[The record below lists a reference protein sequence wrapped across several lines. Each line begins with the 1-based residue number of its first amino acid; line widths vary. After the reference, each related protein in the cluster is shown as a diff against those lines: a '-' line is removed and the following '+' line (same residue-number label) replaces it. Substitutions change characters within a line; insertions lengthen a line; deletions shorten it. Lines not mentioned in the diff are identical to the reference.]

1 MTTAGQIGIDL
12 ILNSTSFKKSLN
24 NIQTKANNA
33 GSKIA
38 KSLSGVQS
46 QANIAG
52 SKISNS
58 FSKIAKVVGTAFS
71 VAMITRFSKECVSV
85 ANIQTEAETKLTTVM
100 RQRMSASNKVISN
113 VKNYA
118 SALQK
123 TGVVGDEVQ
132 LAGAQQLSTFL
143 KTDDALKKL
152 MPAMNNLA
160 VQQNG
165 VNVTSESMVN
175 IGNLMGKVMQGQTSA
190 LTRVG
195 ITFSDA
201 QAQVLKY
208 GNEEQRAAML
218 SQVITDN
225 VGNMNKALANTPAG
239 RIQQLKNSFG
249 DMQET
254 LGRGLNNVFSPML
267 GFLTKIVTKLSQV
280 ASGFENL
287 TKKIFG
293 DSNSEQ
299 SSAGMNNLSTG
310 ADNATTSVDNNT
322 KAINN
327 NAKAKKKAER
337 SLANFDKLNVLTKT
351 STSTTPSSNP
361 STSNSSN
368 SPKNINNNTANK
380 AIDRVLN
387 KWKSV
392 INSIKNTLGKIKSA
406 LIAIGKSWVNVWK
419 NGTGEKILS
428 NIRKLLKHCIDNIGF
443 IADAFTKAW
452 KKGNLGNQV
461 VQSILDRF
469 NSLIELI
476 DVIAKDFG
484 EVWNEGVGVRIWT
497 NILKTI
503 RNCNNAVTTLR
514 EKVIKAWNKNNLG
527 KKIWKDILGIVE
539 DITGWLADMSQIH
552 LDWLENLDLYPIM
565 SSVEGLT
572 RAFRKLLKAVG
583 EKLKGAYK
591 GVLLP
596 LAKWTIE
603 KAVPKLVDALGEAL
617 DFIGD
622 VVNEISPSTLKGI
635 AVGIAAVG
643 TAVAV
648 FKTGK
653 AISDGIGAVSGAL
666 KGLMSAIEAH
676 PVVAGLTAAASAIT
690 MLVGAIKS
698 ANETKMQDLGFTQAT
713 EEMSA
718 YVDAITNCKQEINDL
733 CGEMTSSLTETS
745 NNMGV
750 IDRYKD
756 RLDKLLQKANLSPEE
771 QAELTTIGDYFS
783 KKYPEF
789 KKAWNKYIKKNS
801 NGTITITGKIDK
813 VKENLDG
820 LIEKYKQVAA
830 ASALSSLS
838 ETNTEGIVKAQG
850 KFTKAAQSYKD
861 AVGKLAEFESEWNLS
876 GNKQKKALYDDPGYY
891 VWHNRGYYL
900 DADDGHVVQTTGK
913 QSTLS
918 DLRDQYD
925 KLKKKASE
933 AKQAYLDTS
942 KSTAQLEKDNSDLS
956 KMQAV
961 VNGNYKDATA
971 VLMAYNASLISSSD
985 IEKSKW
991 KSLKNLRNVVKKS
1004 GKNAVY
1010 GYTDGISRKE
1020 INSVAKKGIE
1030 MAGGFIKALNGPYGL
1045 DEHSPSKKTK
1055 KSARYAVLGFNNGI
1069 TDNLKTMKKP
1079 LQKMLNK
1086 IKSPFR
1092 NVGTW
1097 FGNIFKGA
1105 WNAIKSAF
1113 SGVGDWFKNLFN
1125 GIIKFIK
1132 APINFLIDGLNT
1144 LIKGVNKISFD
1155 VPKWVPGI
1163 GGKKFGFDIPQIPH
1177 LAKGGLVKAPTLAV
1191 VGDNMGASSG
1201 NPEVVSP
1208 LNKLKGMIQESSD
1221 NGDTEILSQILLYLK
1236 RMYEMFIIFRN
1247 KGGNTYE
1254 FVAKING
1261 NDIFKEIVKQNEMYK
1276 KRHNGKSA
1284 FV

>member
-24 NIQTKANNA
+24 NIQTQANNA

-46 QANIAG
+46 QANNAG

-71 VAMITRFSKECVSV
+71 VAMITRFSKECVSA

-100 RQRMSASNKVISN
+100 RQRMSASNKAISS

-118 SALQK
+118 SALQE

-299 SSAGMNNLSTG
+299 SSSGMNNLSTG
-310 ADNATTSVDNNT
+310 ADDATASVDNNT

-351 STSTTPSSNP
+351 STSTTTSSNP

-368 SPKNINNNTANK
+368 LPKNINNNNTANK

-452 KKGNLGNQV
+452 EKGNLGNQV

-552 LDWLENLDLYPIM
+552 LDWLESLDLYPVM

-596 LAKWTIE
+596 FAKWTIE

-617 DFIGD
+617 EFVSSVVSKIPKSLLLGVASGITAIG
-622 VVNEISPSTLKGI
+622 S
-635 AVGIAAVG
+635 AVLM
-643 TAVAV
+643 
-648 FKTGK
+648 FKTGNTIAK
-653 AISDGIGAVSGAL
+653 GVTTVMNAIKTFGTTISGVF
-666 KGLMSAIEAH
+666 SAH
-676 PVVAGLTAAASAIT
+676 PVLIAASVIGGIIT
-690 MLVGAIKS
+690 AVTTYNQLKWS
-698 ANETKMQDLGFTQAT
+698 TSE
-713 EEMSA
+713 A
-718 YVDAITNCKQEINDL
+718 YQFEQEINKIVDNL
-733 CGEMTSSLTETS
+733 KETKDKLTETLSESLSNMSDLYS
-745 NNMGV
+745 NNTV
-750 IDRYKD
+750 IDDYQKK
-756 RLDKLLQKANLSPEE
+756 LDKLLSHAKLSPKEMSQLNTIVSYFNKNIDGFSSTWKKYVTTSGDGTIKLKGNQE
-771 QAELTTIGDYFS
+771 TIRKQLNKTIDKYQELAKQSAMADMVSSNYSQLISSNTELSKAQSDYDAKLKEFEKVDNKIQALIKKRDKRSTSGLEASEINAQITAIKKQYNYESLKSNLDKAKKAYNDALGSYNALAIETDELSKIQTVLNGDYSDSASVMLAYNSGLINMQDIS
-783 KKYPEF
+783 KNT
-789 KKAWNKYIKKNS
+789 KKSIAQLKKEAEKSGENLVLGMEKGCNTYKSVMTKNS
-801 NGTITITGKIDK
+801 NG
-813 VKENLDG
+813 LA
-820 LIEKYKQVAA
+820 EKY
-830 ASALSSLS
+830 L
-838 ETNTEGIVKAQG
+838 
-850 KFTKAAQSYKD
+850 
-861 AVGKLAEFESEWNLS
+861 
-876 GNKQKKALYDDPGYY
+876 
-891 VWHNRGYYL
+891 
-900 DADDGHVVQTTGK
+900 TTF
-913 QSTLS
+913 
-918 DLRDQYD
+918 DR
-925 KLKKKASE
+925 A
-933 AKQAYLDTS
+933 
-942 KSTAQLEKDNSDLS
+942 
-956 KMQAV
+956 M
-961 VNGNYKDATA
+961 
-971 VLMAYNASLISSSD
+971 D
-985 IEKSKW
+985 I
-991 KSLKNLRNVVKKS
+991 
-1004 GKNAVY
+1004 
-1010 GYTDGISRKE
+1010 
-1020 INSVAKKGIE
+1020 
-1030 MAGGFIKALNGPYGL
+1030 
-1045 DEHSPSKKTK
+1045 HSPSKEMK
-1055 KSARYAVLGFNNGI
+1055 KRGIWTVQGFNIGVNSESK
-1069 TDNLKTMKKP
+1069 TVSKTMRR
-1079 LQKMLNK
+1079 MWNR
-1086 IKSPFR
+1086 IKAPFTS
-1092 NVGTW
+1092 VADW
-1097 FGNIFKGA
+1097 FENIFKGA
-1105 WNAIKSAF
+1105 WNAIKKAF
-1113 SGVGDWFKNLFN
+1113 TGVGKWFKNLFN
-1125 GIIKFIK
+1125 GIISFIK

-1221 NGDTEILSQILLYLK
+1221 NGDMEILSQILLYLK

-1261 NDIFKEIVKQNEMYK
+1261 SDIFKEIVKQNEMYK

>member
-46 QANIAG
+46 QANRVG
-52 SKISNS
+52 SKVSNS
-58 FSKIAKVVGTAFS
+58 FIKIAKVVGTAFS
-71 VAMITRFSKECVSV
+71 VAMITRFSKECVSA

-100 RQRMSASNKVISN
+100 RQRMSASNKAISS

-118 SALQK
+118 SALQE

-337 SLANFDKLNVLTKT
+337 SIANFDKLNVLTKT
-351 STSTTPSSNP
+351 DSNTSSSNNTSSTATGGNTPSKKKPNSNNKTNP
-361 STSNSSN
+361 KFNFSKLYKESGLENFFSKVQRGIDKVDWSAIGNNCKSIFKKSIPIAKAYLGQVQNVSKSALGAVGSFVGGIVQVGGKQLQTLTGGISKWLTKDQGKIIGFINTIGTHLSNGFDNLSTFFDGAFDLLGDS
-368 SPKNINNNTANK
+368 
-380 AIDRVLN
+380 IDRVRPTMENAISNLLSGITDLAGGVGTIVSDSFEIATGKLVEWVEQDSETIGTFFDN
-387 KWKSV
+387 IQLQIADVLSLVGTVFSDIGTFLSEWWESDGSSV
-392 INSIKNTLGKIKSA
+392 F
-406 LIAIGKSWVNVWK
+406 
-419 NGTGEKILS
+419 S
-428 NIRKLLKHCIDNIGF
+428 NICDMFTNIG
-443 IADAFTKAW
+443 
-452 KKGNLGNQV
+452 
-461 VQSILDRF
+461 
-469 NSLIELI
+469 
-476 DVIAKDFG
+476 
-484 EVWNEGVGVRIWT
+484 
-497 NILKTI
+497 
-503 RNCNNAVTTLR
+503 TTLMNVYN
-514 EKVIKAWNKNNLG
+514 EWIKPAWDA
-527 KKIWKDILGIVE
+527 IVDIFQSAWDDCLK
-539 DITGWLADMSQIH
+539 
-552 LDWLENLDLYPIM
+552 PI
-565 SSVEGLT
+565 
-572 RAFRKLLKAVG
+572 F
-583 EKLKGAYK
+583 
-591 GVLLP
+591 
-596 LAKWTIE
+596 E
-603 KAVPKLVDALGEAL
+603 KAVSFFGKLGDCISAIWNNFLSPIVNFLVKTFGPVFTNIFNAIGGV
-617 DFIGD
+617 FKTVFTVIGD
-622 VVNEISPSTLKGI
+622 VVGGI
-635 AVGIAAVG
+635 LDALGGLLDFITGI
-643 TAVAV
+643 
-648 FKTGK
+648 FTG
-653 AISDGIGAVSGAL
+653 DW
-666 KGLMSAIEAH
+666 
-676 PVVAGLTAAASAIT
+676 
-690 MLVGAIKS
+690 
-698 ANETKMQDLGFTQAT
+698 
-713 EEMSA
+713 
-718 YVDAITNCKQEINDL
+718 
-733 CGEMTSSLTETS
+733 
-745 NNMGV
+745 
-750 IDRYKD
+750 
-756 RLDKLLQKANLSPEE
+756 
-771 QAELTTIGDYFS
+771 
-783 KKYPEF
+783 
-789 KKAWNKYIKKNS
+789 KKAWNGIKDFFK
-801 NGTITITGKIDK
+801 
-813 VKENLDG
+813 
-820 LIEKYKQVAA
+820 
-830 ASALSSLS
+830 
-838 ETNTEGIVKAQG
+838 GI
-850 KFTKAAQSYKD
+850 
-861 AVGKLAEFESEWNLS
+861 W
-876 GNKQKKALYDDPGYY
+876 
-891 VWHNRGYYL
+891 
-900 DADDGHVVQTTGK
+900 
-913 QSTLS
+913 
-918 DLRDQYD
+918 
-925 KLKKKASE
+925 
-933 AKQAYLDTS
+933 
-942 KSTAQLEKDNSDLS
+942 
-956 KMQAV
+956 
-961 VNGNYKDATA
+961 
-971 VLMAYNASLISSSD
+971 
-985 IEKSKW
+985 
-991 KSLKNLRNVVKKS
+991 
-1004 GKNAVY
+1004 
-1010 GYTDGISRKE
+1010 DGI
-1020 INSVAKKGIE
+1020 
-1030 MAGGFIKALNGPYGL
+1030 
-1045 DEHSPSKKTK
+1045 
-1055 KSARYAVLGFNNGI
+1055 
-1069 TDNLKTMKKP
+1069 
-1079 LQKMLNK
+1079 
-1086 IKSPFR
+1086 
-1092 NVGTW
+1092 W
-1097 FGNIFKGA
+1097 
-1105 WNAIKSAF
+1105 
-1113 SGVGDWFKNLFN
+1113 
-1125 GIIKFIK
+1125 GIIKGVINLIIDGINMLWTGIYNAVSAIVNAVGGIAGAIGDVFGQDWNFSMPEK
-1132 APINFLIDGLNT
+1132 APLI
-1144 LIKGVNKISFD
+1144 
-1155 VPKWVPGI
+1155 PK
-1163 GGKKFGFDIPQIPH
+1163 

-1261 NDIFKEIVKQNEMYK
+1261 SDIFKEIVKQNEMYK

>member
-1 MTTAGQIGIDL
+1 MLMTTAGQIGIDL

-24 NIQTKANNA
+24 NIQTQANN
-33 GSKIA
+33 
-38 KSLSGVQS
+38 
-46 QANIAG
+46 AG

-71 VAMITRFSKECVSV
+71 VAMITRFSKECVSA

-100 RQRMSASNKVISN
+100 RQRMSASNKAISS

-118 SALQK
+118 SALQE

-337 SLANFDKLNVLTKT
+337 SLASFDKLNVLTKT
-351 STSTTPSSNP
+351 DSNTSSSNNTS
-361 STSNSSN
+361 STATGGNTSSN
-368 SPKNINNNTANK
+368 KKPNSNNKTNPKFNFSKLYKESGLKNFFDKVQRGIDKVDWSAIGENCKNIFKKSIPIAKAYLGQVKNVSKSALGAVGSFIGGIVQVSGKQLQTLTGGISKWLTKDQGKIIGFINTIGTHLSKGFDNLSTFFDGAFDLLGES
-380 AIDRVLN
+380 IDRVRPTMETAISDLLSGCTDLAGGIGTIVSDSFEIATGKLVEWIEN
-387 KWKSV
+387 DSETIGTFFDNVQLQIADVLSFVGTVFSDIGTYLSDWWESDGSSVFSNICSMFTNIGTTLMNVYNEWIKPAWDAIVDIFQSAWKSCLKP
-392 INSIKNTLGKIKSA
+392 IF
-406 LIAIGKSWVNVWK
+406 
-419 NGTGEKILS
+419 EKIVSFFGKLGDCISAIWNNFLS
-428 NIRKLLKHCIDNIGF
+428 PIVNYLVKTFGP
-443 IADAFTKAW
+443 
-452 KKGNLGNQV
+452 
-461 VQSILDRF
+461 IL
-469 NSLIELI
+469 
-476 DVIAKDFG
+476 
-484 EVWNEGVGVRIWT
+484 T
-497 NILKTI
+497 NIF
-503 RNCNNAVTTLR
+503 
-514 EKVIKAWNKNNLG
+514 
-527 KKIWKDILGIVE
+527 
-539 DITGWLADMSQIH
+539 S
-552 LDWLENLDLYPIM
+552 
-565 SSVEGLT
+565 
-572 RAFRKLLKAVG
+572 AVG
-583 EKLKGAYK
+583 
-591 GVLLP
+591 GVF
-596 LAKWTIE
+596 KTVFSI
-603 KAVPKLVDALGEAL
+603 
-617 DFIGD
+617 IGD
-622 VVNEISPSTLKGI
+622 VVGGI
-635 AVGIAAVG
+635 LDALGGLLDFITG
-643 TAVAV
+643 V
-648 FKTGK
+648 FTG
-653 AISDGIGAVSGAL
+653 DW
-666 KGLMSAIEAH
+666 E
-676 PVVAGLTAAASAIT
+676 
-690 MLVGAIKS
+690 
-698 ANETKMQDLGFTQAT
+698 
-713 EEMSA
+713 
-718 YVDAITNCKQEINDL
+718 
-733 CGEMTSSLTETS
+733 
-745 NNMGV
+745 
-750 IDRYKD
+750 
-756 RLDKLLQKANLSPEE
+756 
-771 QAELTTIGDYFS
+771 
-783 KKYPEF
+783 
-789 KKAWNKYIKKNS
+789 KAWNGIKNFFK
-801 NGTITITGKIDK
+801 GIWDAIW
-813 VKENLDG
+813 
-820 LIEKYKQVAA
+820 
-830 ASALSSLS
+830 
-838 ETNTEGIVKAQG
+838 GIVKGAI
-850 KFTKAAQSYKD
+850 
-861 AVGKLAEFESEWNLS
+861 NLIIDGINLLWTGIYNAIS
-876 GNKQKKALYDDPGYY
+876 AIVNAIGGVAGAIGDVFGQDWSFSMPKKAP
-891 VWHNRGYYL
+891 
-900 DADDGHVVQTTGK
+900 
-913 QSTLS
+913 
-918 DLRDQYD
+918 
-925 KLKKKASE
+925 
-933 AKQAYLDTS
+933 
-942 KSTAQLEKDNSDLS
+942 
-956 KMQAV
+956 
-961 VNGNYKDATA
+961 
-971 VLMAYNASLISSSD
+971 LI
-985 IEKSKW
+985 
-991 KSLKNLRNVVKKS
+991 
-1004 GKNAVY
+1004 
-1010 GYTDGISRKE
+1010 
-1020 INSVAKKGIE
+1020 
-1030 MAGGFIKALNGPYGL
+1030 
-1045 DEHSPSKKTK
+1045 
-1055 KSARYAVLGFNNGI
+1055 
-1069 TDNLKTMKKP
+1069 
-1079 LQKMLNK
+1079 
-1086 IKSPFR
+1086 
-1092 NVGTW
+1092 
-1097 FGNIFKGA
+1097 
-1105 WNAIKSAF
+1105 
-1113 SGVGDWFKNLFN
+1113 
-1125 GIIKFIK
+1125 
-1132 APINFLIDGLNT
+1132 
-1144 LIKGVNKISFD
+1144 
-1155 VPKWVPGI
+1155 PK
-1163 GGKKFGFDIPQIPH
+1163 

>member
-1 MTTAGQIGIDL
+1 MLMTTAGQIGIDL
-12 ILNSTSFKKSLN
+12 VLNSAGFKRQLKSIN
-24 NIQTKANNA
+24 
-33 GSKIA
+33 
-38 KSLSGVQS
+38 
-46 QANIAG
+46 
-52 SKISNS
+52 
-58 FSKIAKVVGTAFS
+58 
-71 VAMITRFSKECVSV
+71 SV
-85 ANIQTEAETKLTTVM
+85 AN
-100 RQRMSASNKVISN
+100 SASNKISSN
-113 VKNYA
+113 FKQIGVAVVAAFSVKKIVDFGKSCVDLGSDLA
-118 SALQK
+118 
-123 TGVVGDEVQ
+123 EVQ
-132 LAGAQQLSTFL
+132 NVVDVTFKSMSSSVDKWAKSARTQFGLSETMAKKYVGAFGSMAEAFGFSEKQAYNMSTALAGLSGDVASFYNITQDEAYTKL
-143 KTDDALKKL
+143 KSVFSGETETLKDLGIVMTQNALDA
-152 MPAMNNLA
+152 
-160 VQQNG
+160 
-165 VNVTSESMVN
+165 
-175 IGNLMGKVMQGQTSA
+175 
-190 LTRVG
+190 
-195 ITFSDA
+195 
-201 QAQVLKY
+201 Y
-208 GNEEQRAAML
+208 
-218 SQVITDN
+218 
-225 VGNMNKALANTPAG
+225 ALANGYGKTTSAMTEAEKVSL
-239 RIQQLKNSFG
+239 RFAFVQDQLKNATGDFARTQDSWANQTRILQLRWESFKATIGKSFIAVMSPLIKTFNVFLEKINECADSFNNFMSKSFG
-249 DMQET
+249 ID
-254 LGRGLNNVFSPML
+254 LGNS
-267 GFLTKIVTKLSQV
+267 
-280 ASGFENL
+280 AS
-287 TKKIFG
+287 
-293 DSNSEQ
+293 
-299 SSAGMNNLSTG
+299 STG
-310 ADNATTSVDNNT
+310 QAMATTADETDGLADSLDNANQ
-322 KAINN
+322 
-327 NAKAKKKAER
+327 KAEKLAG
-337 SLANFDKLNVLTKT
+337 SLASFDKLNIITQNTSVPENKT
-351 STSTTPSSNP
+351 QNQSLPSNLVNN
-361 STSNSSN
+361 NSAVDKAKNKVNALARSLKN
-368 SPKNINNNTANK
+368 LGFDKVKKSASLAFKNILDGIKQIANSWKNVWGNGSGKRLLSHINNLLSTAFGIIGDIASAFTQAWTK
-380 AIDRVLN
+380 AGLGDSVVQSIVDRVDSLIQLIDTVGRDFRLAWN
-387 KWKSV
+387 DGTGERIWSNILEYV
-392 INSIKNTLGKIKSA
+392 RNTNNCVATFRRKIKEA
-406 LIAIGKSWVNVWK
+406 WDK
-419 NGTGEKILS
+419 NGTG
-428 NIRKLLKHCIDNIGF
+428 
-443 IADAFTKAW
+443 
-452 KKGNLGNQV
+452 
-461 VQSILDRF
+461 
-469 NSLIELI
+469 
-476 DVIAKDFG
+476 
-484 EVWNEGVGVRIWT
+484 
-497 NILKTI
+497 
-503 RNCNNAVTTLR
+503 
-514 EKVIKAWNKNNLG
+514 
-527 KKIWKDILGIVE
+527 KKIWGDILGIVE
-539 DITGWLADMSQIH
+539 NITGFLKDMAKIR
-552 LDWLENLDLYPIM
+552 LDWLENLDLSPLLK
-565 SSVEGLT
+565 SVEKLLG
-572 RAFRKLLKAVG
+572 AFRRLSKACGEQLKS
-583 EKLKGAYK
+583 AYK
-591 GVLLP
+591 NVLLP

-603 KAVPKLVDALGEAL
+603 KAVPGLVDMLGEAL

-676 PVVAGLTAAASAIT
+676 PVVAGLTAVASAIT

-1097 FGNIFKGA
+1097 FRNIFKGA
-1105 WNAIKSAF
+1105 WNGIKSVF
-1113 SGVGDWFKNLFN
+1113 SGVGKWFKNLFN
-1125 GIIKFIK
+1125 GILKFIK

-1261 NDIFKEIVKQNEMYK
+1261 SDIFKEIVKQNEMYK

>member
-24 NIQTKANNA
+24 NIQTQANNA

-46 QANIAG
+46 QANNAG

-71 VAMITRFSKECVSV
+71 VAMITRFSKECVSA

-100 RQRMSASNKVISN
+100 RQRMSASNKAISS

-118 SALQK
+118 SALQE

-310 ADNATTSVDNNT
+310 ADDATASVDNNT

-351 STSTTPSSNP
+351 STSTTTSSNP

-368 SPKNINNNTANK
+368 LPKNINNNNTANK

-452 KKGNLGNQV
+452 EKGNLGNQV

-552 LDWLENLDLYPIM
+552 LDWLESLDLYPVM

-596 LAKWTIE
+596 FAKWTIE

-617 DFIGD
+617 EFVSSVVSKIPKSLLLGVASGITAIG
-622 VVNEISPSTLKGI
+622 S
-635 AVGIAAVG
+635 AVLM
-643 TAVAV
+643 
-648 FKTGK
+648 FKTGNTIAK
-653 AISDGIGAVSGAL
+653 GVTTVVNAIKTFGTTISGVF
-666 KGLMSAIEAH
+666 SAH
-676 PVVAGLTAAASAIT
+676 PVLIAASVIGGIIT
-690 MLVGAIKS
+690 AVTTYNQLKWS
-698 ANETKMQDLGFTQAT
+698 TSE
-713 EEMSA
+713 A
-718 YVDAITNCKQEINDL
+718 YQFEQEINKIVDNL
-733 CGEMTSSLTETS
+733 KETKDKLTETLSESLSNMSDLYS
-745 NNMGV
+745 NNTV
-750 IDRYKD
+750 IDDYQKK
-756 RLDKLLQKANLSPEE
+756 LDKLLSHAKLSPKEMSQLNTIVSYFNKNIDGFSSTWKKYVTTSGDGTIKLKGNQE
-771 QAELTTIGDYFS
+771 TIRKQLNKTIDKYQELAKQSAMADMVSSNYSQLISSNTELSKAQSDYDAKLKEFEKVDNKIQALIKKRDKRSTSGLEASEINAQITAIKKQYNYESLKSNLDKAKKAYNDALGSYNALAIETDELSKIQTVLNGDYSDSASVMLAYNSGLINMQDIS
-783 KKYPEF
+783 KNT
-789 KKAWNKYIKKNS
+789 KKSIAQLKKEAEKSGENLVLGMEKGCNTYKSVMTKNS
-801 NGTITITGKIDK
+801 NG
-813 VKENLDG
+813 LA
-820 LIEKYKQVAA
+820 EKY
-830 ASALSSLS
+830 L
-838 ETNTEGIVKAQG
+838 
-850 KFTKAAQSYKD
+850 
-861 AVGKLAEFESEWNLS
+861 
-876 GNKQKKALYDDPGYY
+876 
-891 VWHNRGYYL
+891 
-900 DADDGHVVQTTGK
+900 TTF
-913 QSTLS
+913 
-918 DLRDQYD
+918 DR
-925 KLKKKASE
+925 A
-933 AKQAYLDTS
+933 
-942 KSTAQLEKDNSDLS
+942 
-956 KMQAV
+956 M
-961 VNGNYKDATA
+961 
-971 VLMAYNASLISSSD
+971 D
-985 IEKSKW
+985 I
-991 KSLKNLRNVVKKS
+991 
-1004 GKNAVY
+1004 
-1010 GYTDGISRKE
+1010 
-1020 INSVAKKGIE
+1020 
-1030 MAGGFIKALNGPYGL
+1030 
-1045 DEHSPSKKTK
+1045 HSPSKEMK
-1055 KSARYAVLGFNNGI
+1055 KRGIWTVQGFNIGVNSESK
-1069 TDNLKTMKKP
+1069 TVSKTMRR
-1079 LQKMLNK
+1079 MWNR
-1086 IKSPFR
+1086 IKAPFTS
-1092 NVGTW
+1092 VADW

-1105 WNAIKSAF
+1105 WNAIKKAF
-1113 SGVGDWFKNLFN
+1113 TGVGKWFKNLFN
-1125 GIIKFIK
+1125 GILKFIK

-1261 NDIFKEIVKQNEMYK
+1261 SDIFKEIVKQNEMYK

>member
-24 NIQTKANNA
+24 NIQTQANNA

-46 QANIAG
+46 QANSVG
-52 SKISNS
+52 SKVSNS

-71 VAMITRFSKECVSV
+71 VAMITRFSKECVSA

-100 RQRMSASNKVISN
+100 RQRMSASNKAISS

-118 SALQK
+118 SALQE

-351 STSTTPSSNP
+351 DSSTYSGGTVSTPTTGGNTSSNKKP
-361 STSNSSN
+361 STSNKNKPKFNFSKLYEESGLKN
-368 SPKNINNNTANK
+368 FFDKVQRGIDKVDWSAIGENCKNIFKKSIPIAKAYLGQVQNVSKSALGAVGSFIGGIVQVSGKQLQTLTGGISKWLTKDQGKIIGFINTIGTHLSNGFDNLSTFFDGAFDLLGDS
-380 AIDRVLN
+380 IDRVRPTMETAISDLLSGCTDLAGGIGTIVSDSFEIATGKLVEWIEN
-387 KWKSV
+387 DSETIGTFFDNVQLQIADVLSFVGTVFSDIGTYLSDWWENDGSSV
-392 INSIKNTLGKIKSA
+392 F
-406 LIAIGKSWVNVWK
+406 
-419 NGTGEKILS
+419 S
-428 NIRKLLKHCIDNIGF
+428 NICSMFTNIG
-443 IADAFTKAW
+443 
-452 KKGNLGNQV
+452 
-461 VQSILDRF
+461 
-469 NSLIELI
+469 
-476 DVIAKDFG
+476 
-484 EVWNEGVGVRIWT
+484 
-497 NILKTI
+497 
-503 RNCNNAVTTLR
+503 TTLMNVYN
-514 EKVIKAWNKNNLG
+514 EWIKPAWDA
-527 KKIWKDILGIVE
+527 IVDIFQSAWDDCLK
-539 DITGWLADMSQIH
+539 
-552 LDWLENLDLYPIM
+552 PI
-565 SSVEGLT
+565 
-572 RAFRKLLKAVG
+572 F
-583 EKLKGAYK
+583 
-591 GVLLP
+591 
-596 LAKWTIE
+596 E
-603 KAVPKLVDALGEAL
+603 KAVSFFGKLGDCISAIWNNFLSPIVNFLVKTFGPVFTNIFNAIGGV
-617 DFIGD
+617 FKTVFTVIGD
-622 VVNEISPSTLKGI
+622 VVGGI
-635 AVGIAAVG
+635 LDALGGLLDFITGI
-643 TAVAV
+643 
-648 FKTGK
+648 FTG
-653 AISDGIGAVSGAL
+653 DW
-666 KGLMSAIEAH
+666 E
-676 PVVAGLTAAASAIT
+676 
-690 MLVGAIKS
+690 
-698 ANETKMQDLGFTQAT
+698 
-713 EEMSA
+713 
-718 YVDAITNCKQEINDL
+718 
-733 CGEMTSSLTETS
+733 
-745 NNMGV
+745 
-750 IDRYKD
+750 
-756 RLDKLLQKANLSPEE
+756 
-771 QAELTTIGDYFS
+771 
-783 KKYPEF
+783 
-789 KKAWNKYIKKNS
+789 KAWNGIKDFFK
-801 NGTITITGKIDK
+801 
-813 VKENLDG
+813 
-820 LIEKYKQVAA
+820 
-830 ASALSSLS
+830 
-838 ETNTEGIVKAQG
+838 GI
-850 KFTKAAQSYKD
+850 
-861 AVGKLAEFESEWNLS
+861 W
-876 GNKQKKALYDDPGYY
+876 
-891 VWHNRGYYL
+891 
-900 DADDGHVVQTTGK
+900 
-913 QSTLS
+913 
-918 DLRDQYD
+918 
-925 KLKKKASE
+925 
-933 AKQAYLDTS
+933 
-942 KSTAQLEKDNSDLS
+942 
-956 KMQAV
+956 
-961 VNGNYKDATA
+961 
-971 VLMAYNASLISSSD
+971 
-985 IEKSKW
+985 
-991 KSLKNLRNVVKKS
+991 
-1004 GKNAVY
+1004 
-1010 GYTDGISRKE
+1010 DGI
-1020 INSVAKKGIE
+1020 
-1030 MAGGFIKALNGPYGL
+1030 
-1045 DEHSPSKKTK
+1045 
-1055 KSARYAVLGFNNGI
+1055 
-1069 TDNLKTMKKP
+1069 
-1079 LQKMLNK
+1079 
-1086 IKSPFR
+1086 
-1092 NVGTW
+1092 W
-1097 FGNIFKGA
+1097 
-1105 WNAIKSAF
+1105 
-1113 SGVGDWFKNLFN
+1113 
-1125 GIIKFIK
+1125 GIIKGV
-1132 APINFLIDGLNT
+1132 INLIIDGINMLWTGIYNAVSAIVNAVGGIAGAIGDVFGQDWNFSMPEKVP
-1144 LIKGVNKISFD
+1144 LI
-1155 VPKWVPGI
+1155 PK
-1163 GGKKFGFDIPQIPH
+1163 

-1261 NDIFKEIVKQNEMYK
+1261 SDIFKEIVKQNEMYK

>member
-12 ILNSTSFKKSLN
+12 ILNSTSFKRSLN
-24 NIQTKANNA
+24 NIQTQANNA

-46 QANIAG
+46 QANIVG

-71 VAMITRFSKECVSV
+71 VAMITRFSKECVSA

-100 RQRMSASNKVISN
+100 RQRMSASNKAISS

-118 SALQK
+118 SALQE

-351 STSTTPSSNP
+351 DSSTSSGGTVSTPTTGGNTSSNKKP
-361 STSNSSN
+361 STSNKNKPKFNFSKLYEESGLKN
-368 SPKNINNNTANK
+368 FFDKVQRGIDKVDWSAIGENCKNIFKKSIPIAKAYLGQVQNVSKSALGAVGSFIGGIVQVSGKQLQTLTGGISKWLTKDQGKIIGFINTIGTHLSNGFDNLSTFFDGAFDLLGDS
-380 AIDRVLN
+380 IDRVRPTMETAISDLLSGCTDLAGGIGTIVSDSFEIATGKLVEWIEN
-387 KWKSV
+387 DSETIGTFFDNVQLQIADVLSFVGTVFSDIGTYLSDWWESDGSSVFSNICSMFTNIGTTLMNVYNEWIKPAWDAIVDIFQSAWKSYLKP
-392 INSIKNTLGKIKSA
+392 IF
-406 LIAIGKSWVNVWK
+406 
-419 NGTGEKILS
+419 EKIVS
-428 NIRKLLKHCIDNIGF
+428 FFGKLGDCIS
-443 IADAFTKAW
+443 A
-452 KKGNLGNQV
+452 
-461 VQSILDRF
+461 
-469 NSLIELI
+469 
-476 DVIAKDFG
+476 
-484 EVWNEGVGVRIWT
+484 IWT
-497 NILKTI
+497 NFLSPIVNYLVKTFGPILTNI
-503 RNCNNAVTTLR
+503 F
-514 EKVIKAWNKNNLG
+514 
-527 KKIWKDILGIVE
+527 
-539 DITGWLADMSQIH
+539 S
-552 LDWLENLDLYPIM
+552 
-565 SSVEGLT
+565 
-572 RAFRKLLKAVG
+572 AVG
-583 EKLKGAYK
+583 
-591 GVLLP
+591 GVF
-596 LAKWTIE
+596 KT
-603 KAVPKLVDALGEAL
+603 VFSV
-617 DFIGD
+617 IGD
-622 VVNEISPSTLKGI
+622 VVGGI
-635 AVGIAAVG
+635 LDALGGLLDFITG
-643 TAVAV
+643 V
-648 FKTGK
+648 FTG
-653 AISDGIGAVSGAL
+653 DW
-666 KGLMSAIEAH
+666 
-676 PVVAGLTAAASAIT
+676 
-690 MLVGAIKS
+690 
-698 ANETKMQDLGFTQAT
+698 
-713 EEMSA
+713 
-718 YVDAITNCKQEINDL
+718 
-733 CGEMTSSLTETS
+733 
-745 NNMGV
+745 
-750 IDRYKD
+750 
-756 RLDKLLQKANLSPEE
+756 
-771 QAELTTIGDYFS
+771 
-783 KKYPEF
+783 
-789 KKAWNKYIKKNS
+789 KKAWNGIKNFFK
-801 NGTITITGKIDK
+801 
-813 VKENLDG
+813 
-820 LIEKYKQVAA
+820 
-830 ASALSSLS
+830 
-838 ETNTEGIVKAQG
+838 GI
-850 KFTKAAQSYKD
+850 
-861 AVGKLAEFESEWNLS
+861 W
-876 GNKQKKALYDDPGYY
+876 
-891 VWHNRGYYL
+891 
-900 DADDGHVVQTTGK
+900 
-913 QSTLS
+913 
-918 DLRDQYD
+918 
-925 KLKKKASE
+925 
-933 AKQAYLDTS
+933 
-942 KSTAQLEKDNSDLS
+942 
-956 KMQAV
+956 
-961 VNGNYKDATA
+961 
-971 VLMAYNASLISSSD
+971 
-985 IEKSKW
+985 
-991 KSLKNLRNVVKKS
+991 
-1004 GKNAVY
+1004 
-1010 GYTDGISRKE
+1010 DGI
-1020 INSVAKKGIE
+1020 
-1030 MAGGFIKALNGPYGL
+1030 
-1045 DEHSPSKKTK
+1045 
-1055 KSARYAVLGFNNGI
+1055 
-1069 TDNLKTMKKP
+1069 
-1079 LQKMLNK
+1079 
-1086 IKSPFR
+1086 
-1092 NVGTW
+1092 W
-1097 FGNIFKGA
+1097 
-1105 WNAIKSAF
+1105 
-1113 SGVGDWFKNLFN
+1113 
-1125 GIIKFIK
+1125 GIIKG
-1132 APINFLIDGLNT
+1132 AINLIIDGINLLWTGIYNA
-1144 LIKGVNKISFD
+1144 ISAIVNA
-1155 VPKWVPGI
+1155 I
-1163 GGKKFGFDIPQIPH
+1163 GGVAGAIGDVFGQDWDFSMPDKPPLIPH

-1261 NDIFKEIVKQNEMYK
+1261 SDIFKEIVKQNEMYK

>member
-46 QANIAG
+46 QANSVG
-52 SKISNS
+52 SKVSNS

-71 VAMITRFSKECVSV
+71 VAMITRFSKECVSA

-100 RQRMSASNKVISN
+100 RQRMSASNKAISS

-118 SALQK
+118 SALQE

-310 ADNATTSVDNNT
+310 ADDATASVDNNT

-337 SLANFDKLNVLTKT
+337 SLASFDKLNVLTKT
-351 STSTTPSSNP
+351 DSNTSSSNNTSSTATGGNTPSKKKPNSNNKTNP
-361 STSNSSN
+361 KFNFSKLYKESGLENFFSKVQRGIDKVDWSAIGNNCKSIFKKSIPIAKAYLGQVQNVSKSALGAVGSFVGGIVQVGGKQLQTLTGGISKWLTNDQGKIIGFINTIGTHFSNGFDNLSTFFERAFDLLGDS
-368 SPKNINNNTANK
+368 
-380 AIDRVLN
+380 IDRVRPTMENAISDLLSGITDLAGGVGTIVSDSFEIATEKLVEWIEKDSETIGTFFDN
-387 KWKSV
+387 IQLQIADVLSLVGTVFSDIGTFLSEWWESDGSSV
-392 INSIKNTLGKIKSA
+392 F
-406 LIAIGKSWVNVWK
+406 
-419 NGTGEKILS
+419 S
-428 NIRKLLKHCIDNIGF
+428 NICDMFTNIG
-443 IADAFTKAW
+443 
-452 KKGNLGNQV
+452 
-461 VQSILDRF
+461 
-469 NSLIELI
+469 
-476 DVIAKDFG
+476 
-484 EVWNEGVGVRIWT
+484 
-497 NILKTI
+497 
-503 RNCNNAVTTLR
+503 TTLMNVYN
-514 EKVIKAWNKNNLG
+514 EWIKPAWDA
-527 KKIWKDILGIVE
+527 IVDIFQSAWDDCLK
-539 DITGWLADMSQIH
+539 
-552 LDWLENLDLYPIM
+552 PI
-565 SSVEGLT
+565 
-572 RAFRKLLKAVG
+572 F
-583 EKLKGAYK
+583 
-591 GVLLP
+591 
-596 LAKWTIE
+596 E
-603 KAVPKLVDALGEAL
+603 KAVSFFGKLGDCISAIWNNFLSPIVNFLVKTFGPVFTNIFSAIGGV
-617 DFIGD
+617 FKTVFTVIGD
-622 VVNEISPSTLKGI
+622 VVGGI
-635 AVGIAAVG
+635 LDALGGLLDFITGI
-643 TAVAV
+643 
-648 FKTGK
+648 FTG
-653 AISDGIGAVSGAL
+653 DW
-666 KGLMSAIEAH
+666 E
-676 PVVAGLTAAASAIT
+676 
-690 MLVGAIKS
+690 
-698 ANETKMQDLGFTQAT
+698 
-713 EEMSA
+713 
-718 YVDAITNCKQEINDL
+718 
-733 CGEMTSSLTETS
+733 
-745 NNMGV
+745 
-750 IDRYKD
+750 
-756 RLDKLLQKANLSPEE
+756 
-771 QAELTTIGDYFS
+771 
-783 KKYPEF
+783 
-789 KKAWNKYIKKNS
+789 KAWNGIKDFFK
-801 NGTITITGKIDK
+801 
-813 VKENLDG
+813 
-820 LIEKYKQVAA
+820 
-830 ASALSSLS
+830 
-838 ETNTEGIVKAQG
+838 GI
-850 KFTKAAQSYKD
+850 
-861 AVGKLAEFESEWNLS
+861 W
-876 GNKQKKALYDDPGYY
+876 
-891 VWHNRGYYL
+891 
-900 DADDGHVVQTTGK
+900 
-913 QSTLS
+913 
-918 DLRDQYD
+918 
-925 KLKKKASE
+925 
-933 AKQAYLDTS
+933 
-942 KSTAQLEKDNSDLS
+942 
-956 KMQAV
+956 
-961 VNGNYKDATA
+961 
-971 VLMAYNASLISSSD
+971 
-985 IEKSKW
+985 
-991 KSLKNLRNVVKKS
+991 
-1004 GKNAVY
+1004 
-1010 GYTDGISRKE
+1010 DGI
-1020 INSVAKKGIE
+1020 
-1030 MAGGFIKALNGPYGL
+1030 
-1045 DEHSPSKKTK
+1045 
-1055 KSARYAVLGFNNGI
+1055 
-1069 TDNLKTMKKP
+1069 
-1079 LQKMLNK
+1079 
-1086 IKSPFR
+1086 
-1092 NVGTW
+1092 W
-1097 FGNIFKGA
+1097 
-1105 WNAIKSAF
+1105 
-1113 SGVGDWFKNLFN
+1113 
-1125 GIIKFIK
+1125 GIIKGV
-1132 APINFLIDGLNT
+1132 INLIIDGINMLWTGIYNAVSA
-1144 LIKGVNKISFD
+1144 IVNAVGGIAGAIGD
-1155 VPKWVPGI
+1155 VFGQDWNFSMPEKVPL
-1163 GGKKFGFDIPQIPH
+1163 IPH

-1261 NDIFKEIVKQNEMYK
+1261 SDIFKEIVKQNEMYK

>member
-1 MTTAGQIGIDL
+1 MLMTTAGQIGIDL

-24 NIQTKANNA
+24 NIQTQANNA

-46 QANIAG
+46 QANSVG
-52 SKISNS
+52 SKVSNS

-71 VAMITRFSKECVSV
+71 VAMITRFSKECVSA

-100 RQRMSASNKVISN
+100 RQRMSASNKAISS

-118 SALQK
+118 SALQE

-351 STSTTPSSNP
+351 DSNTSSSNNTSSTATGGNTPSKKKPNSNNKTNP
-361 STSNSSN
+361 KFNFSKLYKESGLENFFSKVQRGIDKVDWSAIGNNCENIFKKSIPIAKAYLGQVQNVSKSALGAVGSFVGGIVQVGGKQLQTLTGGISKWLTNDQGKIIGFINTIGTHFSNGFDNLSTFFERAFDLLGDS
-368 SPKNINNNTANK
+368 
-380 AIDRVLN
+380 IDRVRPTMENAISDLLSGITDLAGGVGTIVSDSFEIATEKLVEWVEQDSETIGTFFDN
-387 KWKSV
+387 IQLQIADVLSLVGTVFSDIGTFLSEWWESDGSSV
-392 INSIKNTLGKIKSA
+392 F
-406 LIAIGKSWVNVWK
+406 
-419 NGTGEKILS
+419 S
-428 NIRKLLKHCIDNIGF
+428 NICDMFTNIG
-443 IADAFTKAW
+443 
-452 KKGNLGNQV
+452 
-461 VQSILDRF
+461 
-469 NSLIELI
+469 
-476 DVIAKDFG
+476 
-484 EVWNEGVGVRIWT
+484 
-497 NILKTI
+497 
-503 RNCNNAVTTLR
+503 TTLMNVYN
-514 EKVIKAWNKNNLG
+514 EWIKPAWDA
-527 KKIWKDILGIVE
+527 IVDIFQSAWDDCLK
-539 DITGWLADMSQIH
+539 
-552 LDWLENLDLYPIM
+552 PI
-565 SSVEGLT
+565 
-572 RAFRKLLKAVG
+572 F
-583 EKLKGAYK
+583 
-591 GVLLP
+591 
-596 LAKWTIE
+596 E
-603 KAVPKLVDALGEAL
+603 KAVSYFGKLGDCISAIWNNFLSPIVNFLVKTFGPVFTNIFNAIGGV
-617 DFIGD
+617 FKTVFTVIGD
-622 VVNEISPSTLKGI
+622 VVGGI
-635 AVGIAAVG
+635 LDALGGLLDFITGI
-643 TAVAV
+643 
-648 FKTGK
+648 FTG
-653 AISDGIGAVSGAL
+653 DW
-666 KGLMSAIEAH
+666 E
-676 PVVAGLTAAASAIT
+676 
-690 MLVGAIKS
+690 
-698 ANETKMQDLGFTQAT
+698 
-713 EEMSA
+713 
-718 YVDAITNCKQEINDL
+718 
-733 CGEMTSSLTETS
+733 
-745 NNMGV
+745 
-750 IDRYKD
+750 
-756 RLDKLLQKANLSPEE
+756 
-771 QAELTTIGDYFS
+771 
-783 KKYPEF
+783 
-789 KKAWNKYIKKNS
+789 KAWNGIKEFFK
-801 NGTITITGKIDK
+801 
-813 VKENLDG
+813 
-820 LIEKYKQVAA
+820 
-830 ASALSSLS
+830 
-838 ETNTEGIVKAQG
+838 GI
-850 KFTKAAQSYKD
+850 
-861 AVGKLAEFESEWNLS
+861 W
-876 GNKQKKALYDDPGYY
+876 
-891 VWHNRGYYL
+891 
-900 DADDGHVVQTTGK
+900 
-913 QSTLS
+913 
-918 DLRDQYD
+918 
-925 KLKKKASE
+925 
-933 AKQAYLDTS
+933 
-942 KSTAQLEKDNSDLS
+942 
-956 KMQAV
+956 
-961 VNGNYKDATA
+961 
-971 VLMAYNASLISSSD
+971 
-985 IEKSKW
+985 
-991 KSLKNLRNVVKKS
+991 
-1004 GKNAVY
+1004 
-1010 GYTDGISRKE
+1010 DGI
-1020 INSVAKKGIE
+1020 
-1030 MAGGFIKALNGPYGL
+1030 
-1045 DEHSPSKKTK
+1045 
-1055 KSARYAVLGFNNGI
+1055 
-1069 TDNLKTMKKP
+1069 
-1079 LQKMLNK
+1079 
-1086 IKSPFR
+1086 
-1092 NVGTW
+1092 W
-1097 FGNIFKGA
+1097 
-1105 WNAIKSAF
+1105 
-1113 SGVGDWFKNLFN
+1113 
-1125 GIIKFIK
+1125 GIIKGVINLIIDGINMLWTGIYNAVSAIVNAVGGIAGAIGDVFGQDWNFSMPEK
-1132 APINFLIDGLNT
+1132 APLI
-1144 LIKGVNKISFD
+1144 
-1155 VPKWVPGI
+1155 PK
-1163 GGKKFGFDIPQIPH
+1163 

-1261 NDIFKEIVKQNEMYK
+1261 SDIFKEIVKQNEMYK

>member
-33 GSKIA
+33 GTKISKAFSSSIN
-38 KSLSGVQS
+38 ST
-46 QANIAG
+46 QAQINSAG

-58 FSKIAKVVGTAFS
+58 FGKIAKVVGTAFS
-71 VAMITRFSKECVSV
+71 VAMITRFSKECVSA

-100 RQRMSASNKVISN
+100 RQRMSASNKAISS

-118 SALQK
+118 SALQE

-351 STSTTPSSNP
+351 DSNTSSTATGGNTPSKKKPNSNNKTNP
-361 STSNSSN
+361 KFNFSKLYKESGLENFFSKVQRGIDKVDWSAIGN
-368 SPKNINNNTANK
+368 NCKNIFKKSIPIAKAYLGQVQNVSKSALGAVGSFVGGIVQVGGKQLQTLTGGISKWLTKDQGKIIGFINTIGTHLSNGFDNLSTFFDGAFDLLGDS
-380 AIDRVLN
+380 IDRVRPTMENAISNLL
-387 KWKSV
+387 SGITDLAGGV
-392 INSIKNTLGKIKSA
+392 GTIVSDSFE
-406 LIAIGKSWVNVWK
+406 IAIGKLVEWVEQDSETI
-419 NGTGEKILS
+419 GTFFDNIQLQIADVLSLVGTVFSDIGIFLSEWWESDGSSVFS
-428 NIRKLLKHCIDNIGF
+428 NICDMFTNIG
-443 IADAFTKAW
+443 
-452 KKGNLGNQV
+452 
-461 VQSILDRF
+461 
-469 NSLIELI
+469 
-476 DVIAKDFG
+476 
-484 EVWNEGVGVRIWT
+484 
-497 NILKTI
+497 
-503 RNCNNAVTTLR
+503 TTLMNVYN
-514 EKVIKAWNKNNLG
+514 EWIKPAWDA
-527 KKIWKDILGIVE
+527 IVDIFQSAWDNCLK
-539 DITGWLADMSQIH
+539 
-552 LDWLENLDLYPIM
+552 PI
-565 SSVEGLT
+565 
-572 RAFRKLLKAVG
+572 F
-583 EKLKGAYK
+583 
-591 GVLLP
+591 
-596 LAKWTIE
+596 E
-603 KAVPKLVDALGEAL
+603 KAVSFFGKLGDCISAIWNNFLSPIVNFLVKTFGPVFTNIFKAIGGV
-617 DFIGD
+617 FNTVFTVIGD
-622 VVNEISPSTLKGI
+622 VVGGI
-635 AVGIAAVG
+635 LDALGGLLDFITGI
-643 TAVAV
+643 
-648 FKTGK
+648 FTG
-653 AISDGIGAVSGAL
+653 DW
-666 KGLMSAIEAH
+666 
-676 PVVAGLTAAASAIT
+676 
-690 MLVGAIKS
+690 
-698 ANETKMQDLGFTQAT
+698 
-713 EEMSA
+713 
-718 YVDAITNCKQEINDL
+718 
-733 CGEMTSSLTETS
+733 
-745 NNMGV
+745 
-750 IDRYKD
+750 
-756 RLDKLLQKANLSPEE
+756 
-771 QAELTTIGDYFS
+771 
-783 KKYPEF
+783 
-789 KKAWNKYIKKNS
+789 KKAWNGIKDFFK
-801 NGTITITGKIDK
+801 
-813 VKENLDG
+813 
-820 LIEKYKQVAA
+820 
-830 ASALSSLS
+830 
-838 ETNTEGIVKAQG
+838 GI
-850 KFTKAAQSYKD
+850 
-861 AVGKLAEFESEWNLS
+861 W
-876 GNKQKKALYDDPGYY
+876 
-891 VWHNRGYYL
+891 
-900 DADDGHVVQTTGK
+900 
-913 QSTLS
+913 
-918 DLRDQYD
+918 
-925 KLKKKASE
+925 
-933 AKQAYLDTS
+933 
-942 KSTAQLEKDNSDLS
+942 
-956 KMQAV
+956 
-961 VNGNYKDATA
+961 
-971 VLMAYNASLISSSD
+971 
-985 IEKSKW
+985 
-991 KSLKNLRNVVKKS
+991 
-1004 GKNAVY
+1004 
-1010 GYTDGISRKE
+1010 DGI
-1020 INSVAKKGIE
+1020 
-1030 MAGGFIKALNGPYGL
+1030 
-1045 DEHSPSKKTK
+1045 
-1055 KSARYAVLGFNNGI
+1055 
-1069 TDNLKTMKKP
+1069 
-1079 LQKMLNK
+1079 
-1086 IKSPFR
+1086 
-1092 NVGTW
+1092 W
-1097 FGNIFKGA
+1097 
-1105 WNAIKSAF
+1105 
-1113 SGVGDWFKNLFN
+1113 
-1125 GIIKFIK
+1125 GIIKGV
-1132 APINFLIDGLNT
+1132 INLIIDGINMLWTGIYNAVSA
-1144 LIKGVNKISFD
+1144 IVNAVGGIAGAIGD
-1155 VPKWVPGI
+1155 VFGQDWNFSMPEKVPL
-1163 GGKKFGFDIPQIPH
+1163 IPH

-1261 NDIFKEIVKQNEMYK
+1261 SDIFKEIVKQNEMYK

>member
-1 MTTAGQIGIDL
+1 MLMTTAGQIGIDL
-12 ILNSTSFKKSLN
+12 ILNSTSFKRSLN
-24 NIQTKANNA
+24 NIQTQANNA

-46 QANIAG
+46 QANIVG

-71 VAMITRFSKECVSV
+71 VAMITRFSKECVSA

-100 RQRMSASNKVISN
+100 RQRMSASNKAISS

-118 SALQK
+118 SALQE

-351 STSTTPSSNP
+351 DSSTSSGGTVSTPTTGGNTSSNKKP
-361 STSNSSN
+361 STSNKNKPKFNFSKLYEESGLKN
-368 SPKNINNNTANK
+368 FFDKVQRGIDKVDWSAIGENCKNIFKKSIPIAKAYLGQVQNVSKSALGAVGSFIGGIVQVSGKQLQTLTGGISKWLTKDQGKIIGFINTIGTHLSNGFDNLSTFFDGAFDLLGDS
-380 AIDRVLN
+380 IDRVRPTMETAISDLLSGCTDLAGGIGTIVSDSFEIATGKLVEWIEN
-387 KWKSV
+387 DSETIGTFFDNVQLQIADVLSFVGTVFSDIGTYLSDWWESDGSSVFSNICSMFTNIGTTLMNVYNEWIKPAWDAIVDIFQSAWKSYLKP
-392 INSIKNTLGKIKSA
+392 IF
-406 LIAIGKSWVNVWK
+406 
-419 NGTGEKILS
+419 EKIVS
-428 NIRKLLKHCIDNIGF
+428 FFGKLGDCIS
-443 IADAFTKAW
+443 A
-452 KKGNLGNQV
+452 
-461 VQSILDRF
+461 
-469 NSLIELI
+469 
-476 DVIAKDFG
+476 
-484 EVWNEGVGVRIWT
+484 IWT
-497 NILKTI
+497 NFLSPIVNYLVKTFGPILTNI
-503 RNCNNAVTTLR
+503 F
-514 EKVIKAWNKNNLG
+514 
-527 KKIWKDILGIVE
+527 
-539 DITGWLADMSQIH
+539 S
-552 LDWLENLDLYPIM
+552 
-565 SSVEGLT
+565 
-572 RAFRKLLKAVG
+572 AVG
-583 EKLKGAYK
+583 
-591 GVLLP
+591 GVF
-596 LAKWTIE
+596 KT
-603 KAVPKLVDALGEAL
+603 VFSV
-617 DFIGD
+617 IGD
-622 VVNEISPSTLKGI
+622 VVGGI
-635 AVGIAAVG
+635 LDALGGLLDFITG
-643 TAVAV
+643 V
-648 FKTGK
+648 FTG
-653 AISDGIGAVSGAL
+653 DW
-666 KGLMSAIEAH
+666 
-676 PVVAGLTAAASAIT
+676 
-690 MLVGAIKS
+690 
-698 ANETKMQDLGFTQAT
+698 
-713 EEMSA
+713 
-718 YVDAITNCKQEINDL
+718 
-733 CGEMTSSLTETS
+733 
-745 NNMGV
+745 
-750 IDRYKD
+750 
-756 RLDKLLQKANLSPEE
+756 
-771 QAELTTIGDYFS
+771 
-783 KKYPEF
+783 
-789 KKAWNKYIKKNS
+789 KKAWNGIKNFFK
-801 NGTITITGKIDK
+801 
-813 VKENLDG
+813 
-820 LIEKYKQVAA
+820 
-830 ASALSSLS
+830 
-838 ETNTEGIVKAQG
+838 GI
-850 KFTKAAQSYKD
+850 
-861 AVGKLAEFESEWNLS
+861 W
-876 GNKQKKALYDDPGYY
+876 
-891 VWHNRGYYL
+891 
-900 DADDGHVVQTTGK
+900 
-913 QSTLS
+913 
-918 DLRDQYD
+918 
-925 KLKKKASE
+925 
-933 AKQAYLDTS
+933 
-942 KSTAQLEKDNSDLS
+942 
-956 KMQAV
+956 
-961 VNGNYKDATA
+961 
-971 VLMAYNASLISSSD
+971 
-985 IEKSKW
+985 
-991 KSLKNLRNVVKKS
+991 
-1004 GKNAVY
+1004 
-1010 GYTDGISRKE
+1010 DGI
-1020 INSVAKKGIE
+1020 
-1030 MAGGFIKALNGPYGL
+1030 
-1045 DEHSPSKKTK
+1045 
-1055 KSARYAVLGFNNGI
+1055 
-1069 TDNLKTMKKP
+1069 
-1079 LQKMLNK
+1079 
-1086 IKSPFR
+1086 
-1092 NVGTW
+1092 W
-1097 FGNIFKGA
+1097 
-1105 WNAIKSAF
+1105 
-1113 SGVGDWFKNLFN
+1113 
-1125 GIIKFIK
+1125 GIIKG
-1132 APINFLIDGLNT
+1132 AINLIIDGINLLWTGIYNA
-1144 LIKGVNKISFD
+1144 ISAIVNA
-1155 VPKWVPGI
+1155 I
-1163 GGKKFGFDIPQIPH
+1163 GGVAGAIGDVFGQDWDFSMPDKPPLIPH

-1261 NDIFKEIVKQNEMYK
+1261 SDIFKEIVKQNEMYK

>member
-24 NIQTKANNA
+24 NIQTQANNA

-46 QANIAG
+46 QANSVG
-52 SKISNS
+52 SKVSNS

-71 VAMITRFSKECVSV
+71 VAMITRFSKECVSA

-100 RQRMSASNKVISN
+100 RQRMSASNKAISS

-118 SALQK
+118 SALQE

-351 STSTTPSSNP
+351 DSNTSSSNNTSSTATGGNTPSKKKPNSNNKTNP
-361 STSNSSN
+361 KFSFSKLYKESGLENFFSKVQRGIDKVDWSAIGN
-368 SPKNINNNTANK
+368 NCKNIFKKSIPIAKAYLGQVQNVSKSALGAVGSFVGGIVQVGGKQLQTLTGGISKWLTKDQGKIIGFINTIGTHLSNGFDNLSTFFDGAFDLLGDS
-380 AIDRVLN
+380 IDRVRPTMENAISNLLSGITDLAGGVGTIVSDSFEIATGKLVEWVEQDSETIGTFFDN
-387 KWKSV
+387 IQLQIADVLSLVGTVFSDIGTFLSEWWESDGSSV
-392 INSIKNTLGKIKSA
+392 FSNICDMFTNIGTTLMNVYNEWIKPAWDAIVDIFKSA
-406 LIAIGKSWVNVWK
+406 WDNC
-419 NGTGEKILS
+419 
-428 NIRKLLKHCIDNIGF
+428 LK
-443 IADAFTKAW
+443 
-452 KKGNLGNQV
+452 
-461 VQSILDRF
+461 
-469 NSLIELI
+469 
-476 DVIAKDFG
+476 
-484 EVWNEGVGVRIWT
+484 
-497 NILKTI
+497 
-503 RNCNNAVTTLR
+503 
-514 EKVIKAWNKNNLG
+514 
-527 KKIWKDILGIVE
+527 
-539 DITGWLADMSQIH
+539 
-552 LDWLENLDLYPIM
+552 PI
-565 SSVEGLT
+565 
-572 RAFRKLLKAVG
+572 F
-583 EKLKGAYK
+583 
-591 GVLLP
+591 
-596 LAKWTIE
+596 E
-603 KAVPKLVDALGEAL
+603 KAVSFFGKLGDCISAIWNNFLSPIVNFLVKTFGPVFTNIFKAIGGVLNTV
-617 DFIGD
+617 FTVIGD
-622 VVNEISPSTLKGI
+622 VVGGI
-635 AVGIAAVG
+635 LDALGGLLDFITGI
-643 TAVAV
+643 
-648 FKTGK
+648 FTG
-653 AISDGIGAVSGAL
+653 DW
-666 KGLMSAIEAH
+666 
-676 PVVAGLTAAASAIT
+676 
-690 MLVGAIKS
+690 
-698 ANETKMQDLGFTQAT
+698 
-713 EEMSA
+713 
-718 YVDAITNCKQEINDL
+718 
-733 CGEMTSSLTETS
+733 
-745 NNMGV
+745 
-750 IDRYKD
+750 
-756 RLDKLLQKANLSPEE
+756 
-771 QAELTTIGDYFS
+771 
-783 KKYPEF
+783 
-789 KKAWNKYIKKNS
+789 KKAWNGIKDFFK
-801 NGTITITGKIDK
+801 
-813 VKENLDG
+813 
-820 LIEKYKQVAA
+820 
-830 ASALSSLS
+830 
-838 ETNTEGIVKAQG
+838 GI
-850 KFTKAAQSYKD
+850 
-861 AVGKLAEFESEWNLS
+861 W
-876 GNKQKKALYDDPGYY
+876 
-891 VWHNRGYYL
+891 
-900 DADDGHVVQTTGK
+900 
-913 QSTLS
+913 
-918 DLRDQYD
+918 
-925 KLKKKASE
+925 
-933 AKQAYLDTS
+933 
-942 KSTAQLEKDNSDLS
+942 
-956 KMQAV
+956 
-961 VNGNYKDATA
+961 
-971 VLMAYNASLISSSD
+971 
-985 IEKSKW
+985 
-991 KSLKNLRNVVKKS
+991 
-1004 GKNAVY
+1004 
-1010 GYTDGISRKE
+1010 DGI
-1020 INSVAKKGIE
+1020 
-1030 MAGGFIKALNGPYGL
+1030 
-1045 DEHSPSKKTK
+1045 
-1055 KSARYAVLGFNNGI
+1055 
-1069 TDNLKTMKKP
+1069 
-1079 LQKMLNK
+1079 
-1086 IKSPFR
+1086 
-1092 NVGTW
+1092 W
-1097 FGNIFKGA
+1097 
-1105 WNAIKSAF
+1105 
-1113 SGVGDWFKNLFN
+1113 
-1125 GIIKFIK
+1125 GIIKGV
-1132 APINFLIDGLNT
+1132 INLIIDGINMLWTGIYNAVSA
-1144 LIKGVNKISFD
+1144 IVNAVGGIAGAIGD
-1155 VPKWVPGI
+1155 VFGQDWNFSMPEKVPL
-1163 GGKKFGFDIPQIPH
+1163 IPH

-1261 NDIFKEIVKQNEMYK
+1261 SDIFKEIVKQNEMYK

>member
-33 GSKIA
+33 GTKISKAFSSSIN
-38 KSLSGVQS
+38 ST
-46 QANIAG
+46 QAQINSAG

-58 FSKIAKVVGTAFS
+58 FGKIAKVVGTAFS
-71 VAMITRFSKECVSV
+71 VAMITRFSKECVSA

-100 RQRMSASNKVISN
+100 RQRMSASNKAISS

-118 SALQK
+118 SALQE

-351 STSTTPSSNP
+351 DSNTSSSNNTSSTATGGNTPSKKKPNSNNKTNP
-361 STSNSSN
+361 KFNFSKLYKESGLENFFSKVQRGIDKVDWSAIGN
-368 SPKNINNNTANK
+368 NCKNIFKKSIPIAKAYLGQVQNVSKSALGAVGSFVGGIVQVEGKQLQTLTGGISKWLTKDQGKIIGFINTIGTHLSNGFDNLSTFFDGAFDLLGDS
-380 AIDRVLN
+380 IDRVRPTMENAISNLLSGITDLAGGVGTIVSDSFEIATGKLVEWVEQDSETIGTFFDN
-387 KWKSV
+387 IQLQIADVLSLVGTVFSDIGIFLSEWWESDGSSV
-392 INSIKNTLGKIKSA
+392 F
-406 LIAIGKSWVNVWK
+406 
-419 NGTGEKILS
+419 S
-428 NIRKLLKHCIDNIGF
+428 NICDMFTNIG
-443 IADAFTKAW
+443 
-452 KKGNLGNQV
+452 
-461 VQSILDRF
+461 
-469 NSLIELI
+469 
-476 DVIAKDFG
+476 
-484 EVWNEGVGVRIWT
+484 
-497 NILKTI
+497 
-503 RNCNNAVTTLR
+503 TTLMNVYN
-514 EKVIKAWNKNNLG
+514 EWIKPAWDA
-527 KKIWKDILGIVE
+527 IVDIFQSAWDNCLK
-539 DITGWLADMSQIH
+539 
-552 LDWLENLDLYPIM
+552 PI
-565 SSVEGLT
+565 
-572 RAFRKLLKAVG
+572 F
-583 EKLKGAYK
+583 
-591 GVLLP
+591 
-596 LAKWTIE
+596 E
-603 KAVPKLVDALGEAL
+603 KAVSFFGKLGDCISAIWNNFLSPIVNFLVKTFGPVFTNIFKAIGGV
-617 DFIGD
+617 FNTVFTVIGD
-622 VVNEISPSTLKGI
+622 VVGGI
-635 AVGIAAVG
+635 LDALGGLLDFITGI
-643 TAVAV
+643 
-648 FKTGK
+648 FTG
-653 AISDGIGAVSGAL
+653 DW
-666 KGLMSAIEAH
+666 
-676 PVVAGLTAAASAIT
+676 
-690 MLVGAIKS
+690 
-698 ANETKMQDLGFTQAT
+698 
-713 EEMSA
+713 
-718 YVDAITNCKQEINDL
+718 
-733 CGEMTSSLTETS
+733 
-745 NNMGV
+745 
-750 IDRYKD
+750 
-756 RLDKLLQKANLSPEE
+756 
-771 QAELTTIGDYFS
+771 
-783 KKYPEF
+783 
-789 KKAWNKYIKKNS
+789 KKAWNGIKDFFK
-801 NGTITITGKIDK
+801 
-813 VKENLDG
+813 
-820 LIEKYKQVAA
+820 
-830 ASALSSLS
+830 
-838 ETNTEGIVKAQG
+838 GI
-850 KFTKAAQSYKD
+850 
-861 AVGKLAEFESEWNLS
+861 W
-876 GNKQKKALYDDPGYY
+876 
-891 VWHNRGYYL
+891 
-900 DADDGHVVQTTGK
+900 
-913 QSTLS
+913 
-918 DLRDQYD
+918 
-925 KLKKKASE
+925 
-933 AKQAYLDTS
+933 
-942 KSTAQLEKDNSDLS
+942 
-956 KMQAV
+956 
-961 VNGNYKDATA
+961 
-971 VLMAYNASLISSSD
+971 
-985 IEKSKW
+985 
-991 KSLKNLRNVVKKS
+991 
-1004 GKNAVY
+1004 
-1010 GYTDGISRKE
+1010 DGI
-1020 INSVAKKGIE
+1020 
-1030 MAGGFIKALNGPYGL
+1030 
-1045 DEHSPSKKTK
+1045 
-1055 KSARYAVLGFNNGI
+1055 
-1069 TDNLKTMKKP
+1069 
-1079 LQKMLNK
+1079 
-1086 IKSPFR
+1086 
-1092 NVGTW
+1092 W
-1097 FGNIFKGA
+1097 
-1105 WNAIKSAF
+1105 
-1113 SGVGDWFKNLFN
+1113 
-1125 GIIKFIK
+1125 GIIKGV
-1132 APINFLIDGLNT
+1132 INLIIDGINMLWTGIYNAVSA
-1144 LIKGVNKISFD
+1144 IVNAVGGIAGAIGD
-1155 VPKWVPGI
+1155 VFGQDWNFSMPEKVPL
-1163 GGKKFGFDIPQIPH
+1163 IPH

-1261 NDIFKEIVKQNEMYK
+1261 SDIFKEIVKQNEMYK

>member
-33 GSKIA
+33 GTKISKAFSSSIN
-38 KSLSGVQS
+38 ST
-46 QANIAG
+46 QAQINSAG

-58 FSKIAKVVGTAFS
+58 FGKIAKVVGTAFS
-71 VAMITRFSKECVSV
+71 VAMITRFSKECVSA

-100 RQRMSASNKVISN
+100 RQRMSASNKAISS

-118 SALQK
+118 SALQE

-249 DMQET
+249 DTQET

-351 STSTTPSSNP
+351 DSNTSSSNNTSSTATGGNTPSKKKPNSNNKTNP
-361 STSNSSN
+361 KFSFSKLYKESGLENFFSKVQRGIDKVDWSAIGNNCKKSITIAKAYLGQVQNVSKSALGAVGSFVGGIVQVGGKQLQTLTGGISKWLTKDQGKIIGFINTIGTHLSNGFDNLSTFFDGAFDLLGDS
-368 SPKNINNNTANK
+368 
-380 AIDRVLN
+380 IDRVRPTMENAISNLLSGITDLAGGVGTIVSDSFEIATGKLVEWVEQDSETIGTFFDN
-387 KWKSV
+387 IQLQIADVLSLVGTVFSDIGTFLSEWWESDGSSV
-392 INSIKNTLGKIKSA
+392 FSNICDMFTNIGTTLMNVYNEWIKPAWDAIVDIFKSA
-406 LIAIGKSWVNVWK
+406 WDNC
-419 NGTGEKILS
+419 
-428 NIRKLLKHCIDNIGF
+428 LK
-443 IADAFTKAW
+443 
-452 KKGNLGNQV
+452 
-461 VQSILDRF
+461 
-469 NSLIELI
+469 
-476 DVIAKDFG
+476 
-484 EVWNEGVGVRIWT
+484 
-497 NILKTI
+497 
-503 RNCNNAVTTLR
+503 
-514 EKVIKAWNKNNLG
+514 
-527 KKIWKDILGIVE
+527 
-539 DITGWLADMSQIH
+539 
-552 LDWLENLDLYPIM
+552 PI
-565 SSVEGLT
+565 
-572 RAFRKLLKAVG
+572 F
-583 EKLKGAYK
+583 
-591 GVLLP
+591 
-596 LAKWTIE
+596 E
-603 KAVPKLVDALGEAL
+603 KAVSFFGKLGDCISAIWNNFLSPIVNFLVKTFGPVFTNIFKAIGGVLNTV
-617 DFIGD
+617 FTVIGD
-622 VVNEISPSTLKGI
+622 VVGGI
-635 AVGIAAVG
+635 LDALGGLLDFITGI
-643 TAVAV
+643 
-648 FKTGK
+648 FTG
-653 AISDGIGAVSGAL
+653 DW
-666 KGLMSAIEAH
+666 
-676 PVVAGLTAAASAIT
+676 
-690 MLVGAIKS
+690 
-698 ANETKMQDLGFTQAT
+698 
-713 EEMSA
+713 
-718 YVDAITNCKQEINDL
+718 
-733 CGEMTSSLTETS
+733 
-745 NNMGV
+745 
-750 IDRYKD
+750 
-756 RLDKLLQKANLSPEE
+756 
-771 QAELTTIGDYFS
+771 
-783 KKYPEF
+783 
-789 KKAWNKYIKKNS
+789 KKAWNGIKDFFK
-801 NGTITITGKIDK
+801 
-813 VKENLDG
+813 
-820 LIEKYKQVAA
+820 
-830 ASALSSLS
+830 
-838 ETNTEGIVKAQG
+838 GI
-850 KFTKAAQSYKD
+850 
-861 AVGKLAEFESEWNLS
+861 W
-876 GNKQKKALYDDPGYY
+876 
-891 VWHNRGYYL
+891 
-900 DADDGHVVQTTGK
+900 
-913 QSTLS
+913 
-918 DLRDQYD
+918 
-925 KLKKKASE
+925 
-933 AKQAYLDTS
+933 
-942 KSTAQLEKDNSDLS
+942 
-956 KMQAV
+956 
-961 VNGNYKDATA
+961 
-971 VLMAYNASLISSSD
+971 
-985 IEKSKW
+985 
-991 KSLKNLRNVVKKS
+991 
-1004 GKNAVY
+1004 
-1010 GYTDGISRKE
+1010 DGI
-1020 INSVAKKGIE
+1020 
-1030 MAGGFIKALNGPYGL
+1030 
-1045 DEHSPSKKTK
+1045 
-1055 KSARYAVLGFNNGI
+1055 
-1069 TDNLKTMKKP
+1069 
-1079 LQKMLNK
+1079 
-1086 IKSPFR
+1086 
-1092 NVGTW
+1092 W
-1097 FGNIFKGA
+1097 
-1105 WNAIKSAF
+1105 
-1113 SGVGDWFKNLFN
+1113 
-1125 GIIKFIK
+1125 GIIKGV
-1132 APINFLIDGLNT
+1132 INLIIDGINMLWTGIYNAVSA
-1144 LIKGVNKISFD
+1144 IVNAVGGIAGAIGD
-1155 VPKWVPGI
+1155 VFGQDWNFSMPEKVPL
-1163 GGKKFGFDIPQIPH
+1163 IPH

-1261 NDIFKEIVKQNEMYK
+1261 SDIFKEIVKQNEMYK

>member
-24 NIQTKANNA
+24 NIQTQANNA

-46 QANIAG
+46 QANSVG
-52 SKISNS
+52 SKVSNS

-71 VAMITRFSKECVSV
+71 VAMITRFSKECVSA

-100 RQRMSASNKVISN
+100 RQRMSASNKAISS

-118 SALQK
+118 SALQE

-299 SSAGMNNLSTG
+299 SSAGMNNLSTS

-337 SLANFDKLNVLTKT
+337 SLASFDKLNVLTKT
-351 STSTTPSSNP
+351 STSTTTSSNP
-361 STSNSSN
+361 STSNL
-368 SPKNINNNTANK
+368 PKNINNNTANK
-380 AIDRVLN
+380 AIDRMLN

-552 LDWLENLDLYPIM
+552 LDWLESLDLYPVM

-617 DFIGD
+617 EFVSSVVSKIPKSLLLGVASGITAIG
-622 VVNEISPSTLKGI
+622 S
-635 AVGIAAVG
+635 AVLM
-643 TAVAV
+643 
-648 FKTGK
+648 FKTGNTIAK
-653 AISDGIGAVSGAL
+653 GITTVMNAIKTFGTTISGVF
-666 KGLMSAIEAH
+666 SAH
-676 PVVAGLTAAASAIT
+676 PVLIAASVIGGIIT
-690 MLVGAIKS
+690 AVTTYNQLKWS
-698 ANETKMQDLGFTQAT
+698 TSE
-713 EEMSA
+713 A
-718 YVDAITNCKQEINDL
+718 YQFEQEINKIVDNL
-733 CGEMTSSLTETS
+733 KETKDKLTETLSESLSNMSDLYS
-745 NNMGV
+745 NNTV
-750 IDRYKD
+750 IDDYQKK
-756 RLDKLLQKANLSPEE
+756 LDKLLSHAKLSPKEMSQLNTIVSYFNKNIDGFSSTWKKYVTTSGDGTIKLKGNQE
-771 QAELTTIGDYFS
+771 TIRKQLNKTIDKYQELAKQSAMADMVSSNYSQLISSNTELSKAQSDYDAKLKEFEKVDNKIQALIKKRDKRSTSGLEASEINAQITAIKKQYNYESLKSNLDKAKKAYNDALGSYNALAIETDELSKIQTVLNGDYSDSASVMLAYNSGLINMQDIS
-783 KKYPEF
+783 KNT
-789 KKAWNKYIKKNS
+789 KKSIAQLKKEAEKSGENLVLGMEKGCNTYKSVMTKNS
-801 NGTITITGKIDK
+801 NG
-813 VKENLDG
+813 LA
-820 LIEKYKQVAA
+820 EKY
-830 ASALSSLS
+830 L
-838 ETNTEGIVKAQG
+838 
-850 KFTKAAQSYKD
+850 
-861 AVGKLAEFESEWNLS
+861 
-876 GNKQKKALYDDPGYY
+876 
-891 VWHNRGYYL
+891 
-900 DADDGHVVQTTGK
+900 TTF
-913 QSTLS
+913 
-918 DLRDQYD
+918 DR
-925 KLKKKASE
+925 A
-933 AKQAYLDTS
+933 
-942 KSTAQLEKDNSDLS
+942 
-956 KMQAV
+956 M
-961 VNGNYKDATA
+961 
-971 VLMAYNASLISSSD
+971 D
-985 IEKSKW
+985 I
-991 KSLKNLRNVVKKS
+991 
-1004 GKNAVY
+1004 
-1010 GYTDGISRKE
+1010 
-1020 INSVAKKGIE
+1020 
-1030 MAGGFIKALNGPYGL
+1030 
-1045 DEHSPSKKTK
+1045 HSPSKEMKKRGIWTVQGFIVGVNSESKTV
-1055 KSARYAVLGFNNGI
+1055 S
-1069 TDNLKTMKKP
+1069 KTMQG
-1079 LQKMLNK
+1079 LWNR
-1086 IKSPFR
+1086 IKSPFA

-1105 WNAIKSAF
+1105 WNAIKKAF
-1113 SGVGDWFKNLFN
+1113 TGVGKWFKNLFN
-1125 GIIKFIK
+1125 GILKFIK

-1236 RMYEMFIIFRN
+1236 RIYEMFIIFRN

-1261 NDIFKEIVKQNEMYK
+1261 SDIFKEIVKQNEMYK